1 VVASVEEQISDA
13 SLSAAHVRLAPP
25 TERVALLAEART
37 LPAIPIDAR
46 VTADLEL
53 LAIGAVAPLD
63 GFMTRDDYLSVV
75 NTMHLANGAVWTI
88 PVTLAVAAETAATLR
103 PGTRAALYPE
113 VDGRRATEPLA
124 VIDVE
129 EVFGYDKQT
138 EAQEV
143 YRTTEEQHP
152 GVAALYRQADTLVGG
167 PVTVLRRQID
177 PVFAPYALTPAETRA
192 AFAERGWKTIVG
204 FQTRNPI
211 HRAHEYIQKVAL
223 EGVDGLLVHP
233 LVGQTK
239 SDDIPAK
246 VRLRCYEVLLRHY
259 YPQERVLLA
268 VMPAAMRYA
277 GPREAVFHALI
288 RRSYG
293 CTHFIVGR
301 DAAGVGNYYGTYD
314 AHRIFSNF
322 APEAVGITPL
332 FFENSFYCTRCQG
345 MASTKTCPHPESD
358 HVSLSGT
365 KVRELLRAGGD
376 LPAEFSRPEV
386 AAILKEAM

>member
-1 VVASVEEQISDA
+1 MSD
-13 SLSAAHVRLAPP
+13 HETIAPHGG
-25 TERVALLAEART
+25 TLVDLLATGSEADR
-37 LPAIPIDAR
+37 LSQEAANHPKLQVNER
-46 VTADLEL
+46 ELSDLEM
-53 LAIGAVAPLD
+53 LAVGALSPLT
-63 GFMTRDDYLSVV
+63 GFVGEKEYHSILE
-75 NTMHLANGAVWTI
+75 TMHLQAGLPWTI
-88 PVTLAVAAETAATLR
+88 PVTLSLTEDDVKRIGGAEAVTLT
-103 PGTRAALYPE
+103 GD
-113 VDGRRATEPLA
+113 DGEPLA
-124 VIDVE
+124 VLEVG
-129 EVFGYDKQT
+129 EVFRRDREKESKAVFG
-138 EAQEV
+138 
-143 YRTTEEQHP
+143 TEEIEHP
-152 GVAALYRQADTLVGG
+152 GVKALHDAGDWCLAGDVRVFRLPEHDDFTQYRLK
-167 PVTVLRRQID
+167 
-177 PVFAPYALTPAETRA
+177 PAETRA
-192 AFAERGWKTIVG
+192 EFAKRGWKTVVG

-288 RRSYG
+288 RRNYG

-386 AAILKEAM
+386 AAILKEAMQ

>member
-1 VVASVEEQISDA
+1 VVATVDSPVAA
-13 SLSAAHVRLAPP
+13 SHVRLAPAA
-25 TERVALLAEART
+25 ERVALLAEARR

-53 LAIGAVAPLD
+53 LAVGGIAPLD
-63 GFMTRDDYLSVV
+63 GFMTREDYQSVV
-75 NTMHLANGAVWTI
+75 RSMHLANGAAWTI
-88 PVTLAVAAETAATLR
+88 PVTLPVPAETAATIR
-103 PGTRAALYPE
+103 PGTRVALFPE
-113 VDGRRATEPLA
+113 TDGARATEPLA
-124 VIDVE
+124 ILDVRD
-129 EVFGYDKQT
+129 VYGYDKQL
-138 EAQEV
+138 EAQEI

-152 GVAALYRQADTLVGG
+152 GVAALYRQGDTLLGG

-177 PVFAPYALTPAETRA
+177 PVFAPYALSTGETRQ

-211 HRAHEYIQKVAL
+211 HRAHEYLCKTAM
-223 EGVDGLLVHP
+223 ETVDGLLIHP
-233 LVGQTK
+233 LVGETK

-259 YPQERVLLA
+259 FPQNRVLLA

-277 GPREAVFHALI
+277 GPREAVFHALV
-288 RRSYG
+288 RRNYG

-314 AHRIFSNF
+314 AQKLFDQFRPGELGI
-322 APEAVGITPL
+322 EAL
-332 FFENSFYCTRCQG
+332 KFEHSFYCRRCVG
-345 MASTKTCPHPESD
+345 MASTKTCPHPAED
-358 HVSLSGT
+358 HVALSGT

-376 LPAEFSRPEV
+376 LPPEFSRPEV
-386 AAILKEAM
+386 AAVLKEAMQ

>member
-1 VVASVEEQISDA
+1 MVATIEA
-13 SLSAAHVRLAPP
+13 PRLTRLAPDA
-25 TERVALLAEART
+25 ERADLLAEAHR
-37 LPAIPIDAR
+37 LPALPIDAR
-46 VTADLEL
+46 VAADLEL
-53 LAIGAVAPLD
+53 LAVGAIGPVD
-63 GFMTRDDYLSVV
+63 GFMLHDDYQAVV
-75 NTMHLANGAVWTI
+75 QRMHLSSGAVWTI
-88 PVTLAVAAETAATLR
+88 PITLAVADDVASSLR
-103 PGTRAALYPE
+103 LGSRVALYLSE
-113 VDGRRATEPLA
+113 DGQLADEPLA
-124 VIDVE
+124 ILDVCE
-129 EVFGYDKQT
+129 TFGYDKLT

-143 YRTTEEQHP
+143 YRTTDELHP

-177 PVFAPYALTPAETRA
+177 PVFAPYALSTEETRR
-192 AFAERGWKTIVG
+192 AFAQRGWQSIVG

-239 SDDIPAK
+239 SDDIPAE
-246 VRLRCYEVLLRHY
+246 VRLRCYDVLLRHY
-259 YPQERVLLA
+259 YPQERVVLA

-288 RRSYG
+288 RRNYG

-301 DAAGVGNYYGTYD
+301 DHAGVGNYYGTYD
-314 AHRIFSNF
+314 AQRIFSNF
-322 APEAVGITPL
+322 SPVELGITPL
-332 FFENSFYCTRCQG
+332 FFENSFYCRRCAG
-345 MASTKTCPHPESD
+345 MASTKTCPHPPSD

-376 LPAEFSRPEV
+376 LPPEFSRPEV
-386 AAILKEAM
+386 AAVLREAM

>member
-1 VVASVEEQISDA
+1 MVATVESPVSA
-13 SLSAAHVRLAPP
+13 SHVRLAPAP
-25 TERVALLAEART
+25 ERVALLAEART

-63 GFMTRDDYLSVV
+63 GFMTRDDYQSVV
-75 NTMHLANGAVWTI
+75 HSMHLTNGAAWTI
-88 PVTLAVAAETAATLR
+88 PVTLAVRAETAAALR
-103 PGTRAALYPE
+103 PGQRVALYPQ
-113 VDGRRATEPLA
+113 VDGVLATEPLA
-124 VIDVE
+124 ILDVLE
-129 EVFGYDKQT
+129 TFPYDKRV

-152 GVAALYRQADTLVGG
+152 GVAALYQQADTLVGG

-177 PVFAPYALTPAETRA
+177 PVFAPYALTPEETRR

-239 SDDIPAK
+239 ADDIPAK

-288 RRSYG
+288 RRNYG

-322 APEAVGITPL
+322 APEQLGITPL
-332 FFENSFYCTRCQG
+332 FFENSFYCKRCAG
-345 MASTKTCPHPESD
+345 MASTKTCPHPADD

-376 LPAEFSRPEV
+376 LPPEFSRPEV
-386 AAILKEAM
+386 AAVLKEAMQ

>member
-1 VVASVEEQISDA
+1 MTVTMDVPNT
-13 SLSAAHVRLAPP
+13 VRLAPEA
-25 TERVALLAEART
+25 ERTALLAEARR
-37 LPAIPIDAR
+37 LPAIPVDAR

-53 LAIGAVAPLD
+53 LAVGGIAPLE
-63 GFMTRDDYLSVV
+63 GFLGHDDYQNVV
-75 NTMHLANGAVWTI
+75 QRMHLANGAAWTI
-88 PVTLAVAAETAATLR
+88 PVTLPVSAEQAATVRLGGR
-103 PGTRAALYPE
+103 VALYPHI
-113 VDGRRATEPLA
+113 DGQLAGEPLA
-124 VIDVE
+124 IL
-129 EVFGYDKQT
+129 EVGERFGYDKRV
-138 EAQEV
+138 EAQQV
-143 YRTTEEQHP
+143 YRTTDAVHP
-152 GVAALYRQADTLVGG
+152 GVAALYAQDDTLLAG

-177 PVFAPYALTPAETRA
+177 PLFAPYALSAAETRR
-192 AFAERGWKTIVG
+192 AFAERGWRTIVG

-239 SDDIPAK
+239 GDDIPAA

-259 YPQERVLLA
+259 YPQDRVLLA

-288 RRSYG
+288 RRNYG

-301 DAAGVGNYYGTYD
+301 DHAGVGNYYGTYD
-314 AHRIFSNF
+314 AQQIFSNF
-322 APEAVGITPL
+322 RPEELGITPL

-345 MASTKTCPHPESD
+345 MASAKTCPHPADD

-376 LPAEFSRPEV
+376 LPPEFSRPEV
-386 AAILKEAM
+386 AAVLREAMQ